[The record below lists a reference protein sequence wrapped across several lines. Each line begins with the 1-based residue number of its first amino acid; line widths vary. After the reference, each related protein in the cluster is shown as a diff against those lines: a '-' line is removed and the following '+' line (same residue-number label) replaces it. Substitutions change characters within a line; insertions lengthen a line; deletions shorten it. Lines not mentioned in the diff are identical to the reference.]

1 MALAGGRVNVQHT
14 EWLIAR
20 GAGFTAFLLLTAAV
34 TAGLALSLRFKS
46 PRWPA
51 IITKDLHQ
59 HLTTLSLWMLGLH
72 VTMLVVDAK
81 SGVPAAA
88 AFVPLRTAY
97 RPWATS
103 IGIVAMYTVLAVIVS
118 TKLKSRIG
126 HKRWRKLH
134 YLAFLA
140 YGAALAH
147 GLLTGTDTGATW
159 ASLIYIA
166 SAVLVGGLTIKRILG
181 AGERV
186 PVATSA
192 SAGRTPR
199 PAAARSREAATTQP
213 SRRPREW

>member
-1 MALAGGRVNVQHT
+1 MNVLRL

-34 TAGLALSLRFKS
+34 TAGLALSLRLKS

-72 VTMLVVDAK
+72 VTMLVIDAK
-81 SGVPAAA
+81 SGVSAVAAL
-88 AFVPLRTAY
+88 VPLRTEY

-103 IGIVAMYTVLAVIVS
+103 VGIVAMYTVLAVIIS

-134 YLAFLA
+134 YLAFVA
-140 YGAALAH
+140 YGTALLH
-147 GLLTGTDTGATW
+147 GLLAGTDTGATW

-181 AGERV
+181 SGQRV
-186 PVATSA
+186 PAA
-192 SAGRTPR
+192 SGAPAPLTPR
-199 PAAARSREAATTQP
+199 PSAARSRETAAAPP
-213 SRRPREW
+213 SGSSS

>member
-1 MALAGGRVNVQHT
+1 MALAGGRVNLQHT

-72 VTMLVVDAK
+72 LTMLVIDTK
-81 SGVPAAA
+81 SGVPAVSAL
-88 AFVPLRTAY
+88 VPFRTAY

-103 IGIVAMYTVLAVIVS
+103 IGIVAMYTVLAVIIS

-126 HKRWRKLH
+126 HKLWRKLH
-134 YLAFLA
+134 YLTFLA

-147 GLLTGTDTGATW
+147 GLLSGTDTGATW

-181 AGERV
+181 SGERV

-199 PAAARSREAATTQP
+199 PAAVRSRETATAPP
-213 SRRPREW
+213 SRRPG

>member
-1 MALAGGRVNVQHT
+1 MALAGRRVNVQYV

-34 TAGLALSLRFKS
+34 TAGLALSLRLKS

-72 VTMLVVDAK
+72 VTMLVIDTK
-81 SGVPAAA
+81 SGVSAAA
-88 AFVPLRTAY
+88 AVVPLRSAY

-103 IGIVAMYTVLAVIVS
+103 VGIIAMYTVLTLIIS

-134 YLAFLA
+134 YLAFVA
-140 YGAALAH
+140 YGAALLH
-147 GLLTGTDTGATW
+147 GLVAGTDAGATW
-159 ASLIYIA
+159 AGAIYIT

-181 AGERV
+181 SGERV

-192 SAGRTPR
+192 SAGRTPL
-199 PAAARSREAATTQP
+199 PAAVRSRETATAPP
-213 SRRPREW
+213 SRRPT